1 MAGIERLWSHY
12 AEGHRGF
19 AIGLDSENLFFNET
33 KWKSGTPQLQK
44 VHYQPEKPILTL
56 AVKDDSVIKDNALFF
71 TKSDIWSYEREW
83 RAIRRLA
90 SADLSIDTVTP
101 TVFLFSFEP
110 RLIKSIVLG
119 ARMSKKLRDEL
130 IKVISSTSGY
140 VDVEIYQ
147 ASFEGY
153 EILLQRILT

>member
-1 MAGIERLWSHY
+1 M
-12 AEGHRGF
+12 
-19 AIGLDSENLFFNET
+19 
-33 KWKSGTPQLQK
+33 
-44 VHYQPEKPILTL
+44 
-56 AVKDDSVIKDNALFF
+56 IKDNALFF